1 MERLERHML
10 VPDLHPRAS
19 PAVTRLGVSR
29 VWPQLSISPGPA
41 RGHQW
46 PRGPSWWSGSDL
58 RGNQPHRAVQR
69 PLEIHSADTHPA

>member
-41 RGHQW
+41 RG
-46 PRGPSWWSGSDL
+46 PSGPGGL
-58 RGNQPHRAVQR
+58 PGGAVQ
-69 PLEIHSADTHPA
+69 T